1 MGKELTF
8 RMSKQ
13 IAEMSIKPL
22 RTREET
28 ILLLLYTIRM
38 FDVSIFLTD
47 ERSEKVKISIDK
59 MNRIFYLFEGKMFS
73 MQFPF
78 CIDDS
83 SNQNNVIIYH
93 NITGT
98 VINPMVLSFLI
109 EAFEKMNRKEMDFET
124 IFEIIMEPEVN
135 DDGFTTKE
143 MWLLISHLLKYD
155 LGYIRYDIDS
165 EHENGRMHP
174 LNHLDICLD
183 TAATYKIGLDKKIEF
198 NDFKNILDITNEC
211 WYIC

>member
-13 IAEMSIKPL
+13 IAEMSIKPI
-22 RTREET
+22 RTREEA

-47 ERSEKVKISIDK
+47 ERSKKVKISIDK
-59 MNRIFYLFEGKMFS
+59 MNRIFYLLEGKMFS

-83 SNQNNVIIYH
+83 SNQDNVIIYH

-135 DDGFTTKE
+135 DDDFTTKE

-155 LGYIRYDIDS
+155 LGYIRYDIDP

-198 NDFKNILDITNEC
+198 DDFKNI
-211 WYIC
+211 

>member
-1 MGKELTF
+1 M
-8 RMSKQ
+8 
-13 IAEMSIKPL
+13 
-22 RTREET
+22 
-28 ILLLLYTIRM
+28 
-38 FDVSIFLTD
+38 TD
-47 ERSEKVKISIDK
+47 ERSEKVKVSIDK
-59 MNRIFYLFEGKMFS
+59 MNRIFYLLEGKMFS

-78 CIDDS
+78 CIDDNG
-83 SNQNNVIIYH
+83 NQDNVTIYH

-98 VINPMVLSFLI
+98 IINPMVLSFLI

-135 DDGFTTKE
+135 DEDFTTRE

-155 LGYIRYDIDS
+155 LGYIRYDIDPI
-165 EHENGRMHP
+165 HENGRMHP

-198 NDFKNILDITNEC
+198 DDFKNILDITNEC

>member
-1 MGKELTF
+1 MGKEFTF

-22 RTREET
+22 RTREEA
-28 ILLLLYTIRM
+28 ILLILYTIRM

-59 MNRIFYLFEGKMFS
+59 MNRIFYLLEGKMFS

-83 SNQNNVIIYH
+83 SNQDNFRIYH
-93 NITGT
+93 NITGNA
-98 VINPMVLSFLI
+98 INSMVLSFLI
-109 EAFEKMNRKEMDFET
+109 EVFEKMNRKEMDFDT
-124 IFEIIMEPEVN
+124 IFEVIVGSEVN
-135 DDGFTTKE
+135 DDNFTTKE
-143 MWLLISHLLKYD
+143 KWLLILHLLKYD
-155 LGYIRYDIDS
+155 LGYIRYNIDP
-165 EHENGRMHP
+165 EHENEKMHP

-183 TAATYKIGLDKKIEF
+183 TAATYKIGLNKKIEF
-198 NDFKNILDITNEC
+198 DDFKNILDRTNEC
-211 WYIC
+211 WYIS

>member
-1 MGKELTF
+1 MGKEFMF

-22 RTREET
+22 RSREEAV
-28 ILLLLYTIRM
+28 LLLLYTIRM
-38 FDVSIFLTD
+38 FDVSIFLAE
-47 ERSEKVKISIDK
+47 ERSENVKISIDK
-59 MNRIFYLFEGKMFS
+59 MNRIFYLLDRKLFS

-83 SNQNNVIIYH
+83 SKEDELIIYH
-93 NITGT
+93 NLTGT
-98 VINPMVLSFLI
+98 VISPMVLSFLI

-135 DDGFTTKE
+135 EDNFTTKE

-155 LGYIRYDIDS
+155 LGYIRYDIDP

-183 TAATYKIGLDKKIEF
+183 TAATYKIGLNKRIEF
-198 NDFKNILDITNEC
+198 DDFKNILDITNEC

>member
-22 RTREET
+22 RTREEA

-59 MNRIFYLFEGKMFS
+59 MNRIFYLLEGKMFS

-78 CIDDS
+78 CIVDS
-83 SNQNNVIIYH
+83 SNQDNFRIYH
-93 NITGT
+93 NITGNA
-98 VINPMVLSFLI
+98 INSMVLSFLI
-109 EAFEKMNRKEMDFET
+109 EVFEKMNRKEMDFDT
-124 IFEIIMEPEVN
+124 IFEVIVGSEVN
-135 DDGFTTKE
+135 DDNFTTKE
-143 MWLLISHLLKYD
+143 KWLLILHLLKYD
-155 LGYIRYDIDS
+155 LGYIRYDIDP
-165 EHENGRMHP
+165 EHENEKMHP

-183 TAATYKIGLDKKIEF
+183 TAATYKIGLNKKIEF
-198 NDFKNILDITNEC
+198 DDFKNILDRTNEC
-211 WYIC
+211 WYIS